1 LKIGIFG
8 EIVSYDLKTSIGY
21 QTNLVATT
29 LKTSFTKLIQ
39 PKFGVAAEQFA
50 TLKIINEDSEVTQTQ
65 IAEMLGKDKTT
76 VGRSIDSLIKKGLLK
91 RKGCFID
98 KRANRVY
105 LTPKGEE
112 ILAGVND
119 IGHRYNEAIKSK
131 LSEEEIATYFKV
143 LNTILSESKSIEKTI
158 GEQ

>member
-1 LKIGIFG
+1 MC
-8 EIVSYDLKTSIGY
+8 YNLKTSIGY

-39 PKFGVAAEQFA
+39 PRFGVAAEQFA

-65 IAEMLGKDKTT
+65 IAEILGKDKTT

-91 RKGCFID
+91 RKGCFLD

-105 LTPKGEE
+105 LTPKGLEVLE
-112 ILAGVND
+112 GANE

-131 LSEEEIATYFKV
+131 LSDGEIEIYFKV
-143 LNTILSESKSIEKTI
+143 LNTILSQSQNIELEL
-158 GEQ
+158 GEK